1 MKFSVLVAILA
12 EDLEEQAI
20 DVAKRSGAGG
30 VTIVDARGIGA
41 QEKKT
46 FFGLTYE
53 GSQSVLIFVLEKKL
67 SLTVMK
73 NISKELDLKNH
84 SKGVVFTIP
93 LEHIAGI
100 DLSQIHQFEQHLKD
114 DI

>member
-20 DVAKRSGAGG
+20 DVAKRAGAGG
-30 VTIVDARGIGA
+30 VTILDARGIGA
-41 QEKKT
+41 KEKKT

-53 GSQSVLIFVLEKKL
+53 GSQSVLIMVLEKKL
-67 SLTVMK
+67 SLTVLK
-73 NISKELDLKNH
+73 DISRELDLKNNTR
-84 SKGVVFTIP
+84 GVVFTLP

-100 DLSQIHQFEQHLKD
+100 DIEQIHQFEEHIKD

>member
-1 MKFSVLVAILA
+1 MKFAVLVAILA
-12 EDLEEQAI
+12 EDLEEKAI
-20 DVAKRSGAGG
+20 DSAKQAGAGG
-30 VTIVDARGIGA
+30 VTILDARGMGSK
-41 QEKKT
+41 EKKT

-67 SLTVMK
+67 SVTVLK
-73 NISKELDLKNH
+73 QITRDLDLTSN

-100 DLSQIHQFEQHLKD
+100 DVCQIEQFEERIKD

>member
-12 EDLEEQAI
+12 ETLEEKAI
-20 DVAKRSGAGG
+20 DVAKKAGAGG
-30 VTIVDARGIGA
+30 VTILDARGIGA

-67 SLTVMK
+67 SLAVMK
-73 NISKELDLKNH
+73 SISQELDLKKH
-84 SKGVVFTIP
+84 SKGVVFTLP

-100 DLSQIHQFEQHLKD
+100 DIGQITQFEERVKD
-114 DI
+114 DL

>member
-1 MKFSVLVAILA
+1 MKFAVLVAILA

-20 DVAKRSGAGG
+20 DSAKKAGAGG
-30 VTIVDARGIGA
+30 VTILDGRGIGTK
-41 QEKKT
+41 EKKT

-53 GSQSVLIFVLEKKL
+53 GSQSVLVFVLEKKL
-67 SLTVMK
+67 SVKVLKQLTK
-73 NISKELDLKNH
+73 DLDLASH

-100 DLSQIHQFEQHLKD
+100 DTAQVQRFESQIKD
-114 DI
+114 EL

>member
-1 MKFSVLVAILA
+1 MKFSVLIAILA
-12 EDLEEQAI
+12 DELEEKAI
-20 DVAKRSGAGG
+20 DAAKRAGAGG
-30 VTIVDARGIGA
+30 VTILDARGIGA
-41 QEKKT
+41 EEKKT

-53 GSQSVLIFVLEKKL
+53 GSQSVLLFVLEKKL
-67 SLTVMK
+67 SLKVMK
-73 NISKELDLKNH
+73 ALTKELDLANH

-100 DLSQIHQFEQHLKD
+100 DIGQINRFQESLKD